1 MLTIFAFFLSI
12 FLFDFFFF
20 VLSPVNVSLYLT
32 LISVSSFS
40 HFSFDFDIFLSFS
53 VWFLS
58 PLFSIMSRVV
68 DDRAAA
74 FLEEVRRAME
84 VSRQEAGVPAP
95 TVAPSLADVAA
106 AVRESGLAGALNNI
120 AARTISHGV
129 RFFMFT
135 NLSLN
140 FIGTV

>member
-1 MLTIFAFFLSI
+1 
-12 FLFDFFFF
+12 
-20 VLSPVNVSLYLT
+20 
-32 LISVSSFS
+32 
-40 HFSFDFDIFLSFS
+40 
-53 VWFLS
+53 
-58 PLFSIMSRVV
+58 MSRVV

>member
-1 MLTIFAFFLSI
+1 LHFSFVFLLNSFSFCVI
-12 FLFDFFFF
+12 SCRCIAYLDFCF
-20 VLSPVNVSLYLT
+20 
-32 LISVSSFS
+32 SFS

-53 VWFLS
+53 VW
-58 PLFSIMSRVV
+58 LFSFDLTMSSHVV

-129 RFFMFT
+129 RFFIFY
-135 NLSLN
+135 
-140 FIGTV
+140 

>member
-1 MLTIFAFFLSI
+1 V
-12 FLFDFFFF
+12 LF
-20 VLSPVNVSLYLT
+20 PVDVSLYLT
-32 LISVSSFS
+32 LISVFLFRIFLLILTFF
-40 HFSFDFDIFLSFS
+40 FSFQFGYFLF
-53 VWFLS
+53 FL
-58 PLFSIMSRVV
+58 SIMSHVV
-68 DDRAAA
+68 DDRSSA
-74 FLEEVRRAME
+74 FLEEVRKAIE
-84 VSRQEAGVPAP
+84 ASRQEAGLPSP

-129 RFFMFT
+129 RFLFI

>member
-1 MLTIFAFFLSI
+1 M
-12 FLFDFFFF
+12 
-20 VLSPVNVSLYLT
+20 
-32 LISVSSFS
+32 S
-40 HFSFDFDIFLSFS
+40 H
-53 VWFLS
+53 
-58 PLFSIMSRVV
+58 VV

-106 AVRESGLAGALNNI
+106 AVRESGLAGAFNNI

-129 RFFMFT
+129 RFFIFT
-135 NLSLN
+135 NLFAEFYRDCSVIFSLHC
-140 FIGTV
+140 

>member
-1 MLTIFAFFLSI
+1 M
-12 FLFDFFFF
+12 
-20 VLSPVNVSLYLT
+20 
-32 LISVSSFS
+32 S
-40 HFSFDFDIFLSFS
+40 H
-53 VWFLS
+53 
-58 PLFSIMSRVV
+58 VV

-95 TVAPSLADVAA
+95 TVSPSLADVAA

-129 RFFMFT
+129 RFFL
-135 NLSLN
+135 LSLSLKFYRYCLVLSN
-140 FIGTV
+140 FQC

>member
-1 MLTIFAFFLSI
+1 VFF
-12 FLFDFFFF
+12 
-20 VLSPVNVSLYLT
+20 PVDVSLYLT
-32 LISVSSFS
+32 LISVSLF
-40 HFSFDFDIFLSFS
+40 HIFLF
-53 VWFLS
+53 VLTFFFPFQFGYFLS
-58 PLFSIMSRVV
+58 IFSTIMSSHVV

-95 TVAPSLADVAA
+95 TVSPSLADVAA

-129 RFFMFT
+129 RFLFT